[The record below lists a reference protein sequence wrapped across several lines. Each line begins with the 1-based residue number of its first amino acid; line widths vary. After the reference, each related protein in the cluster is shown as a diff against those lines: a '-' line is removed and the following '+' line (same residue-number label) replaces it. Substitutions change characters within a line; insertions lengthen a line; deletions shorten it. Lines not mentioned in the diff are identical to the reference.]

1 MAYDP
6 LSLLAPRRLP
16 VSSVDEYAQSLL
28 GYQRTDPLSGLSGM
42 PDMTD
47 TTLLRPT
54 QQVAQQPRGFLAPLQ
69 GMLTGPGSSARLQAL
84 GAALLSGP
92 SRTPISFGSQLA
104 KGLLAGTQ
112 LAEEQKEAELQR
124 SLLRQEK
131 MDPDYKRVNVG
142 GDDVLID
149 TNPYSETFQQ
159 VISPQTGVSD
169 ATSVKPVQI
178 IPTESE
184 IRNAPLPED
193 VAQGDLYGAMAR
205 GVRGVAG
212 IFGKEASKETT
223 RAEYFVENLNKDLRL
238 NLVQDLGGRLT
249 KVVSDELNKILP
261 NPLQDNN
268 TEFIVKAEELVDF
281 SEKRIAEINSQLPN
295 MTSKER
301 KEAVNLINNLS
312 SKIRSYK
319 AMLEKQRQFDTSSG
333 IYAKEQKTNQQLLEE
348 YQSLGVR

>member
-1 MAYDP
+1 MADGLLGTLLGGAKNIGTGLMNIPTNIGQRYEAGELFGGGGALGGLLGQEARKQAQDEAIMKMG
-6 LSLLAPRRLP
+6 LSLLG
-16 VSSVDEYAQSLL
+16 Q
-28 GYQRTDPLSGLSGM
+28 
-42 PDMTD
+42 
-47 TTLLRPT
+47 
-54 QQVAQQPRGFLAPLQ
+54 
-69 GMLTGPGSSARLQAL
+69 
-84 GAALLSGP
+84 GP
-92 SRTPISFGSQLA
+92 SRTPISFGQSLAQGLLQGQQAYRQDLQGQLA
-104 KGLLAGTQ
+104 DTA
-112 LAEEQKEAELQR
+112 
-124 SLLRQEK
+124 SLLSLGKAKDPNYVK
-131 MDPDYKRVNVG
+131 MNIG
-142 GDDVLID
+142 GDDVLVD
-149 TNPYSETFQQ
+149 TNPRSPTFQQ

-169 ATSVKPVQI
+169 AASVKPVQI

-184 IRNAPLPED
+184 IKNAPLPED

-295 MTSKER
+295 MTSKEK
-301 KEAVNLINNLS
+301 KEAVNLVNNLS

-333 IYAKEQKTNQQLLEE
+333 IYAKEQESTEALMDEAASLLGGNQ
-348 YQSLGVR
+348 